1 MPCAEI
7 KNVEIK
13 AVSTV
18 VAEREE
24 SAFSIPGLYGGNIK
38 RLKKVVEATGFEK
51 RRVAAPETT
60 AADMCVRAAEDIFE
74 NSGIGRDS
82 IEAVVFVSQYP
93 DYVSPATACILQSR
107 LGLPNSCA
115 AFDVNQGCAGYVYGL
130 WIASS
135 LLSSGACR
143 RVLMLAGD
151 TPNKIEPPSPVD
163 SVPMFGDAGSA
174 TVLDFNPD
182 AASMYFDTGTDG
194 SGWDMIAC
202 KNGMFRTPPSL
213 SQFRPDGSYD
223 WGASMDKLAVVD
235 FTLKRVPASVSAVL
249 SRAGWDAGAV
259 DAFLMH
265 QANKL
270 IIESIADAL
279 GGDYSKFPADSI
291 TKYGN
296 LSCVSIP
303 AIICDNF
310 WERLRN
316 GEMSLVM
323 SGFGIGLSWASVAL
337 RAGPI
342 YCSKILECG

>member
-1 MPCAEI
+1 MPCSEI

-13 AVSTV
+13 AISTV

-93 DYVSPATACILQSR
+93 DYLNPATACIIQSR
-107 LGLPNSCA
+107 LGLPDSCA

-151 TPNKIEPPSPVD
+151 TPNKIETPSPVD

-182 AASMYFDTGTDG
+182 AGSICFDVGTDG
-194 SGWDMIAC
+194 SGWDVIVC
-202 KNGMFRTPPSL
+202 KNGRFRFPPSPSHFL
-213 SQFRPDGSYD
+213 PDGSYN
-223 WGASMDKLAVVD
+223 WGSSMDKLAVVD

-279 GGDYSKFPADSI
+279 GGDFSRFPVDGIS
-291 TKYGN
+291 KYGN

-303 AIICDNF
+303 AIMCDNF

-316 GEMSLVM
+316 GEMNLVM
-323 SGFGIGLSWASVAL
+323 SGFGVGLSWASAAL
-337 RAGPI
+337 RVGPI